1 MRLLHLSIPLFVSTS
16 CYAQNPGGPDAPSL
30 FIEYDG
36 SALHFSLSNPPG
48 SNNVNGGYI
57 EAFAPTDPTPDP
69 NWRFQGYVIYELAVA
84 DTNDSLAMVIQD
96 PERARVIGMT
106 DVADAVQTAWNNFIV
121 DGDSCVVTAWDFDND
136 GPLMVMGA
144 AFSAITGLAW
154 NPNGTYCFVAT
165 AFATTPHYID
175 SDCGTE
181 QTMLFSRVLHP
192 QCITPATVGMTEEL
206 SAPARIW
213 PNPVTDELRIQLP
226 NASSWQATCFDALG
240 RAVLHDIVQA
250 QDRIATAAL
259 PNGTYQIVLRATDGS
274 TVSARFVVAR

>member
-1 MRLLHLSIPLFVSTS
+1 M
-16 CYAQNPGGPDAPSL
+16 
-30 FIEYDG
+30 
-36 SALHFSLSNPPG
+36 
-48 SNNVNGGYI
+48 
-57 EAFAPTDPTPDP
+57 
-69 NWRFQGYVIYELAVA
+69 
-84 DTNDSLAMVIQD
+84 
-96 PERARVIGMT
+96 
-106 DVADAVQTAWNNFIV
+106 
-121 DGDSCVVTAWDFDND
+121 
-136 GPLMVMGA
+136 
-144 AFSAITGLAW
+144 
-154 NPNGTYCFVAT
+154 AT

-259 PNGTYQIVLRATDGS
+259 PNGTYRSSCVQLTEAPLAHASWSRGEPRYRRRAGTGL
-274 TVSARFVVAR
+274 TCAPHVRPCAFVS